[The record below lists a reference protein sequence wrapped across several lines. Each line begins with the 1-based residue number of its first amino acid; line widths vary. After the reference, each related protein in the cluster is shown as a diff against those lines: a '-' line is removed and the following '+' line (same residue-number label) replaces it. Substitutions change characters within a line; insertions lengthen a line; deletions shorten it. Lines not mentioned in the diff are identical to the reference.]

1 MKNFMNNKS
10 FYAKKWNIDILMDI
24 LGGILIALGTYNFA
38 ALAQF
43 PMAGLNGIA
52 LIFYHLWGLP
62 IGRTALL
69 LNIPIAL
76 ICFPILGRQYFL
88 RSVRTII
95 ITSVIMDYLAPLFPV
110 YTGDRMLAAICAGV
124 LSGLGYALIY
134 MRETSTG
141 GADFIMLSIKALK
154 PHFSLGKITFI
165 MDGLIVLLGTVMVSR
180 DIDSLIYGM
189 IITFLLSVVVD
200 KVMYGIDA
208 GKMTLIVTDQA
219 QEVADMIDQVT
230 GRGCTFLKGEGSYSK
245 EEKAVVMCACNNK
258 QMYSIRSSI
267 KKIDPKAF
275 IIIVES
281 NEVVGE
287 GFKSR

>member
-10 FYAKKWNIDILMDI
+10 FYAKKWSIDILMDI

-141 GADFIMLSIKALK
+141 VADFIMLSIKALK

>member
-1 MKNFMNNKS
+1 MKNFMHNKS
-10 FYAKKWNIDILMDI
+10 FYAKKWSIDILMDI

-258 QMYSIRSSI
+258 QMYSIRSSV

>member
-1 MKNFMNNKS
+1 
-10 FYAKKWNIDILMDI
+10 
-24 LGGILIALGTYNFA
+24 
-38 ALAQF
+38 
-43 PMAGLNGIA
+43 
-52 LIFYHLWGLP
+52 
-62 IGRTALL
+62 
-69 LNIPIAL
+69 
-76 ICFPILGRQYFL
+76 
-88 RSVRTII
+88 
-95 ITSVIMDYLAPLFPV
+95 MDYLAPLFPV

-124 LSGLGYALIY
+124 LSGLGYAMIY
-134 MRETSTG
+134 MRESSTG

-154 PHFSLGKITFI
+154 PHISLGKITFV
-165 MDGLIVLLGTVMVSR
+165 MDGLIVLLGTVMVSK

-219 QEVADMIDQVT
+219 QEIADMIDQVT
-230 GRGCTFLKGEGSYSK
+230 GRGCTFLKGEGSFSK